1 MRAEAKKSSTRY
13 RCDLEVSLCRPEEPK
28 SYISFDTEFIHTI
41 EWDDAI
47 SADLSRLPRWL
58 TDWATEPPLPP
69 LPLLG
74 ANGKCVLTTFP
85 RISFQNSGEIR
96 LATPEELCVL
106 VAILLDLAC
115 MKLPSNAVQ

>member
-1 MRAEAKKSSTRY
+1 MY
-13 RCDLEVSLCRPEEPK
+13 RCDLEVSLCRPEDPH
-28 SYISFDTEFIHTI
+28 SYISLDTEFIHTL

-58 TDWATEPPLPP
+58 TDWETEPQLPP
-69 LPLLG
+69 QPRLEG
-74 ANGKCVLTTFP
+74 NGKCVLNAFP
-85 RISFQNSGEIR
+85 RISFHDSAEVR

-115 MKLPSNAVQ
+115 MKLPSNAAQ